1 MFMVLIGVFYDLFRR
16 KKFFKVIDGEVGLL
30 GLVRMGLRSK
40 GFLYVTF
47 GQMFNAALGG
57 FFFFVAARILSV
69 SEYGNISYYVAIGG
83 FAATFA
89 FLGLTA
95 TIPTFYPKEGR
106 ETLIKQA
113 ALLTFI
119 LSLVVAGGLVF
130 LGYWFAAPIVLG
142 FVCLNMSMVEA
153 LGKRRY
159 KRYAY
164 IVFSARVLQLLL
176 VGAFYLVSAFSGFFL
191 GNLDELVLVAYSVPL
206 FLAGYDYFKNF
217 LGGVWLRFDEIRSKL
232 KFTLHTWTIALTSAS
247 RTQLDKILVG
257 MLFGMAFLGNYNL
270 AFQFLIVF
278 MVIPGALFAYLLP
291 EKSSGS
297 ARREVEVVGL
307 AVAVVITVLGILF
320 APYVI
325 RWLFP
330 NFEGSIQATQVI
342 SLAVLPA
349 CLANIKS
356 SELLS
361 RERSGIVLVGGAAA
375 LIVHV
380 AGIVI
385 FGLWYQTVGF
395 ALAFLLSQVA
405 LAIVLY
411 ACSSEK
417 VGSWLKR
424 REHVSELESKIKE
437 GE

>member
-1 MFMVLIGVFYDLFRR
+1 MGSTGVSYELFRR
-16 KKFFKVIDGEVGLL
+16 KKFFRVIDGEAGLL
-30 GLVRMGLRSK
+30 ALVKRGLRSK

-47 GQMFNAALGG
+47 GRMFNAALGG
-57 FFFFVAARILSV
+57 VFYFVAARILSV
-69 SEYGNISYYVAIGG
+69 SGYGNISYYVAIGG

-95 TIPTFYPKEGR
+95 TVPTFYPKEGR
-106 ETLIKQA
+106 EILIKQA
-113 ALLTFI
+113 VLLTFI
-119 LSLVVAGGLVF
+119 LSLVVAGVLVF

-142 FVCLNMSMVEA
+142 VVCLNMSMVEA
-153 LGKRRY
+153 LGRRRY
-159 KRYAY
+159 KRYFY
-164 IVFSARVLQLLL
+164 IVSSVRVLQLLL
-176 VGAFYLVSAFSGFFL
+176 VGVFYFVAAFSGFFL
-191 GNLDELVLVAYSVPL
+191 RNLDTLILVAYSVPM

-217 LGGVWLRFDEIRSKL
+217 MGGVGFRFGEIRSKL
-232 KFTLHTWTIALTSAS
+232 KFTLHTWTLNLIGAS
-247 RTQLDKILVG
+247 RTLLDKILVG
-257 MLFGMAFLGNYNL
+257 AFFGMIFLGNYNL
-270 AFQFLIVF
+270 AFQFLMVF
-278 MVIPGALFAYLLP
+278 MVIPTALFSYLLP

-307 AVAVVITVLGILF
+307 AVSVVITILGFLL

-330 NFEGSIQATQVI
+330 HFEGSVQATQVI

-349 CLANIKS
+349 TIARIKS

-361 RERSGIVLVGGAAA
+361 RERSGTVLVGGATA
-375 LIVHV
+375 LVV
-380 AGIVI
+380 NVVGII
-385 FGLWYQTVGF
+385 ILGLQYQTVGF

-411 ACSSEK
+411 VCSSEK
-417 VGSWLKR
+417 VRSWFKR
-424 REHVSELESKIKE
+424 KESVSELESKAQE